1 MKRLAEENITITHF
15 LSPTGRFGRV
25 IIISKD
31 ENSNL
36 LRRAVW
42 DELRQLDSIIQN
54 ATVQYEGESFTYHEA
69 CARWEGEC
77 FTNDILN
84 LDFIIDDVSMGCRG
98 GQGIL

>member
-1 MKRLAEENITITHF
+1 M
-15 LSPTGRFGRV
+15 
-25 IIISKD
+25 
-31 ENSNL
+31 

-84 LDFIIDDVSMGCRG
+84 LDFIIDDVSIRLEGEAEEVKVFFKQIQFLIFAG
-98 GQGIL
+98 